1 VTMRDVLLLRLDA
14 PWMSF
19 GAPIVD
25 NHNKIQPYPALSMLT
40 GLLGNALGLD
50 HADAQGLSRLQ
61 ARLRYASRQDR
72 RGQRVEDFH
81 TVDLGQDF
89 LANDRAWTTRGYLD
103 KRGGA
108 SSEGTHIR
116 YREYWADALHTVA
129 LTLDPADEAPT
140 LGELASAVQRPA
152 RPLFLGRKAC
162 LPAAP
167 LFLGRVQAP
176 DLLHALRHAPCVP
189 LRGAGQGEAVEAW
202 WSPDDL
208 AADTAAPPSRELWV
222 VDERDWRNQIH
233 TGQRT
238 LHHGRITLGGG

>member
-1 VTMRDVLLLRLDA
+1 MRDVLLLRLDA

-19 GAPIVD
+19 GAPIID
-25 NHNKIQPYPALSMLT
+25 NHNKIQPYPALSMLA

-50 HADAQGLSRLQ
+50 HADHGALSRLQ

-72 RGQRVEDFH
+72 RGQRVMDFH

-89 LANDRAWTTRGYLD
+89 LSGELAWTTRGRLNA
-103 KRGGA
+103 RGTK
-108 SSEGTHIR
+108 GTHIR

-129 LTLDPADEAPT
+129 LTLDPAAQAPT
-140 LGELASAVQRPA
+140 LDELASAVQRPA

-167 LFLGRVQAP
+167 LYLGRVQAP

-189 LRGAGQGEAVEAW
+189 LRGAGVGEAVEAW

-208 AADTAAPPSRELWV
+208 AASTAAPPSRDLWV

-233 TGQRT
+233 VGQRT
-238 LHHGRITLGGG
+238 LHHGRITLGGV